1 VGWTTSWP
9 SKIQKRNDC
18 EKGAEEKRLSSA
30 ARFPARKLVP
40 HLHAEGKKKKT
51 TAQKLRERLTQ
62 LERIEKARSSPEGK
76 SLCAP
81 VRTSEVVLPA
91 VELSIASQPA

>member
-1 VGWTTSWP
+1 MDRFMAIENTE
-9 SKIQKRNDC
+9 KKRLQ
-18 EKGAEEKRLSSA
+18 KGAEEKRLSSA

-76 SLCAP
+76 SLCVP